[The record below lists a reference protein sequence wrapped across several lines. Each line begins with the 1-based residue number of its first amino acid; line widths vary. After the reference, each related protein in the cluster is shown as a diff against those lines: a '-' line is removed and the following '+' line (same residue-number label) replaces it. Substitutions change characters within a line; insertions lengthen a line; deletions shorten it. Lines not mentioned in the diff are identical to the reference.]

1 MKHRRLC
8 LFVAM
13 LLTSLCSFAQF
24 SGSGSGTES
33 DPYLIYN
40 ETQLSQMANFL
51 NQEGVVFSLKKDID
65 LTSWIAEN
73 SPSQGWQP
81 IGVEGSPFKGKLLG
95 NGKTISSLSINRGST
110 RGVGFFG
117 YIEGATISNL
127 TIQGTT
133 ISGGQDTGV
142 LAGNAKNSTLTN
154 VSVKITS
161 ISGGNGCGGM
171 IGTAVGSTL
180 TNANVEATSFSG
192 GIDCGGMIGYSVS
205 TNVTIFS
212 VKISST
218 ASSQRKGGIMGYA
231 SGCSIT
237 DGSVDGD
244 FLGTSF
250 VGGAVG
256 YAPGSLTLKNVTVN
270 GRCSGSSSSIGGLV
284 GEADAKTTLTS
295 CNHNGDVDGKASVGG
310 LIGNLKT
317 GSSATLTDCKSK
329 GRITNTAQYTGGL
342 IGVSD
347 GACIAGIK
355 NCSHFGE
362 IQGKDY
368 VGGLVGAI
376 LLQGVFEPELHDN
389 YEIWYGS
396 SYVGKATATKLDGS
410 TVSVDVYTGSVT
422 KYSSGGGDVFDKTEA
437 DEKVKVNINNC
448 AAIGNI
454 TGTNYVGGLI
464 GFDNPSYSSAC
475 VKEIKSVSKT
485 VSVPVGYYLIYKNS
499 AIKEQYLTKRSY
511 NSSNNSSTITY
522 YYNVY
527 APVYTTYA
535 LNNSYYSGDINA
547 GEYVGGVVGQKL
559 AGDINNCYANGSVYG
574 SNYVG
579 GIVGRIYDPNSQKNV
594 TTIKASVANCPT
606 ISATASNAIVGR
618 IYGAKTDNTVIGSTG
633 ASDGNLG
640 LTTCKLIKSGVT
652 QTISDGAQNGQNMG
666 PSLLRLKATYVAK
679 GWDFD
684 NDWKILE
691 TECYP
696 YKKFQAAPPVF
707 SSDLVSGAT
716 SISGQSVDGGTVYV
730 KYKDNEPIANKC
742 AGNMWSITT
751 EPLQSGAQVQ
761 AYADVEGLTPS
772 YYTTASVGFLGSGTQ
787 EDPYRIYTAEDL
799 QGAAKSGYY
808 KLMNDIDLTSW
819 IAANSPTKGWVPIG
833 LNSGDGT
840 YIDGDNHKVT
850 GLWTNTTEDYV
861 GLFSNYSAGEI
872 KNLNVEV
879 AKGKKVKGGS
889 YAGILIG
896 RMASG
901 KISNCTVKG
910 DVEGTQYVGGIAGY
924 TISTPLSLL
933 ESAGNVKGTSY
944 VGGLTGYA
952 TGQTDHCSSS
962 STVTAS
968 GTYVGGLIAYASGS
982 IISSN
987 ATATITSTG
996 ANAYVGGLVGYTS
1009 STVTKSSANANIT
1022 ASGESNIVGGLI
1034 GRTSR
1039 AVTLSF
1045 SSGTVSASGSE
1056 SQTGGLVGK
1065 AESTSI
1071 VNCYSTANVV
1081 GTQYNAGLVAYAL
1094 NTTIDKC
1101 YAKGDINGV
1110 DYGGGVVAQLD
1121 GASAALTNSVAI
1133 NNTLSLTASAAW
1145 GSRVIGGYKNG
1156 AADPEENNYALS
1168 TMQVSLNGIA
1178 QKKTDDPVEG
1188 IAKPAADLM
1197 TAATYQGIGW
1207 DFSSVWGIDDG
1218 EIYPYLLWEI
1228 DINPVVE
1235 ITLDKEQLIIA
1246 VGNTE
1251 TLTASILPQGATN
1264 KHLNWTSSNTDVVT
1278 VNNGE
1283 VTAVAEGSA
1292 IITVA
1297 ATDGTGVSATCEVT
1311 VVANKD
1317 AAIAQLQSIVDDAQ
1331 ALYDNSVEGDN
1342 IGEYASGSRAALL
1355 AAINSV
1361 KAKISSTMSDETISE
1376 CTAEINAAVAQFKS
1390 QQVTAGE
1397 DTDYSQIENTIYL
1410 ERAEAAAGGQLQLSV
1425 KMKNTIEVQGYQ
1437 FDIYLPEGV
1446 SFATD
1451 EDGFALAELSTERTT
1466 TKKMNSFDSA
1476 IQSDGALRILCG
1488 SSKGYT
1494 FDGTDGEVALITLNI
1509 SPDIDEGEYP
1519 IILKNVKLSD
1529 RNSVPYSTPYL
1540 KSTLVISSYT
1550 LGDVNAD
1557 NSIDV
1562 ADYIAVANYILG
1574 EEPAK
1579 FVHKAADIN
1588 VDNSIDVADYIGV
1601 ANLILSGAGVAHAPR
1616 PIRLMTNAPMKAP
1629 TDISAMEN
1637 AIYVEPLTAVPGSQ
1651 QELSICMKNA
1661 VNVAGFEFNLRLPDG
1676 ITVALDE
1683 DDMPLAELSTERTTT
1698 RRTTSFD
1705 SAIQAD
1711 GTLKV
1716 LCGTTAKNTATGKL
1730 YTFEGTDGEVAR
1742 ITVNIPAG
1750 FAEGV
1755 YDVDIVG
1762 GMFADPDAVKTTLEP
1777 VITSELTI
1785 SDGSVVLDENSE
1797 TIPASTASDVNIK
1810 VKRTIKA
1817 EMWSTICLPFD
1828 MTQNQL
1834 YDAFGTDVKL
1844 AEFDSYD
1851 AEYDADDN
1859 VTSITINFSDADLT
1873 EGLYANYPYMIKTS
1887 ADISEFSA
1895 TATITPDEENA
1906 VAEYDNGKTGKRRE
1920 VYGTFYGTYRANTYV
1935 PEGCLFVGSGN
1946 RFWYSTGSTKMKAF
1960 RAYFDLTDV
1969 LQAYYDG
1976 SEANVRMLINSETTG
1991 IQNLTQGEV
2000 TTPTYDLQG
2009 RRILRP
2015 TKGIYITNSKKIFIK

>member
-51 NQEGVVFSLKKDID
+51 NQKGVVFSLKKDID

-81 IGVEGSPFKGKLLG
+81 IGVAGSPFKGKLLG

-142 LAGNAKNSTLTN
+142 LAGNAKSSTLTN
-154 VSVKITS
+154 VSVKVTS

-171 IGTAVGSTL
+171 MGTAEGSTL
-180 TNANVEATSFSG
+180 TNANVEATSFSSG
-192 GIDCGGMIGYSVS
+192 YYCGGMIGYSVN
-205 TNVTIFS
+205 TNVTTFS

-218 ASSQRKGGIMGYA
+218 TASSERKGGIMGYA

-244 FLGTSF
+244 FLGTSR

-256 YAPGSLTLKNVTVN
+256 CALGSLTLKNVTVN
-270 GRCSGSSSSIGGLV
+270 GRCSGSSEKIGGLV
-284 GEADAKTTLTS
+284 GEASATTTLTS

-317 GSSATLTDCKSK
+317 GSRATLTDCKSK
-329 GRITNTAQYTGGL
+329 GKITNTAQYTGGL
-342 IGVSD
+342 IGVSEGACIAGIKNCSHFGEIQGKD
-347 GACIAGIK
+347 YVGGLVGYLKNGSTTLTDCKSKGKITNTAQYTGGLIGVSEGACIAGIK

-376 LLQGVFEPELHDN
+376 LKRSSEPELHDN
-389 YEIWYGS
+389 YEVWSNYSDGGTAI
-396 SYVGKATATKLDGS
+396 ATKLDGS
-410 TVSVDVYTGSVT
+410 TLSVSVYTGSGT
-422 KYSSGGGDVFDKTEA
+422 KTSSGGKDVYYKSEGNGQ
-437 DEKVKVNINNC
+437 KIKVNINNC

-464 GFDNPSYSSAC
+464 GFDNPSSSPY
-475 VKEIKSVSKT
+475 VKEIKSVSTT
-485 VSVPVGYYLIYKNS
+485 VYVPGGYSLIYKDS
-499 AIKEQYLTKRSY
+499 AIKEQYLTKLNKNNDYVYSSKSY
-511 NSSNNSSTITY
+511 SITY
-522 YYNVY
+522 HYNVY
-527 APVYTTYA
+527 ALVYTTYA

-559 AGDINNCYANGSVYG
+559 AGDINKCYANGSVYG

-579 GIVGRIYDPNSQKNV
+579 GIVGRIYDPNSQQNV

-618 IYGAKTDNTVIGSTG
+618 IYGAKTVNTVIGSTG

-652 QTISDGAQNGQNMG
+652 QTISDDAQNGQNVG

-684 NDWKILE
+684 NYWKILE

-772 YYTTASVGFLGSGTQ
+772 YYTTASVGFPGSGTQ

-799 QGAAKSGYY
+799 QGAAKRGYY

-833 LNSGDGT
+833 LNSDDGT

-850 GLWTNTTEDYV
+850 GLWTNTTGDYV

-896 RMASG
+896 RMANG

-924 TISTPLSLL
+924 TKSTPLSLL
-933 ESAGNVKGTSY
+933 EANGSVKGTDY
-944 VGGLTGYA
+944 VGGLAGYV
-952 TGQTDHCSSS
+952 TGQTDHCTSN

-968 GTYVGGLIAYASGS
+968 GTYAGGLIALSEGD
-982 IISSN
+982 ISNSN

-996 ANAYVGGLVGYTS
+996 ASAYVGGLVGHTSSEGNISNSNATATITSTGASDYVGGLVGYTS

-1022 ASGESNIVGGLI
+1022 ASGESNIVGGLV
-1034 GRTSR
+1034 GRTS
-1039 AVTLSF
+1039 ATVTLSF
-1045 SSGTVSASGSE
+1045 SCGTVSASGSE

-1071 VNCYSTANVV
+1071 ANCYSTANVA
-1081 GTQYNAGLVAYAL
+1081 GTKYNAGLVAYAL

-1101 YAKGDINGV
+1101 YAKGDINGL

-1178 QKKTDDPVEG
+1178 QRKTDDPVEG

-1228 DINPVVE
+1228 PVVE

-1246 VGNTE
+1246 VGNSE

-1297 ATDGTGVSATCEVT
+1297 ATDGSGVTATCNVT
-1311 VVANKD
+1311 V
-1317 AAIAQLQSIVDDAQ
+1317 
-1331 ALYDNSVEGDN
+1331 
-1342 IGEYASGSRAALL
+1342 
-1355 AAINSV
+1355 
-1361 KAKISSTMSDETISE
+1361 T
-1376 CTAEINAAVAQFKS
+1376 
-1390 QQVTAGE
+1390 
-1397 DTDYSQIENTIYL
+1397 
-1410 ERAEAAAGGQLQLSV
+1410 RAEGSIPGDINGDSDVDVADIVAVIDHVLSV
-1425 KMKNTIEVQGYQ
+1425 GYNA
-1437 FDIYLPEGV
+1437 
-1446 SFATD
+1446 S
-1451 EDGFALAELSTERTT
+1451 
-1466 TKKMNSFDSA
+1466 
-1476 IQSDGALRILCG
+1476 
-1488 SSKGYT
+1488 
-1494 FDGTDGEVALITLNI
+1494 
-1509 SPDIDEGEYP
+1509 
-1519 IILKNVKLSD
+1519 
-1529 RNSVPYSTPYL
+1529 
-1540 KSTLVISSYT
+1540 
-1550 LGDVNAD
+1550 GDVNGD
-1557 NSIDV
+1557 GSVDV
-1562 ADYIAVANYILG
+1562 ADIVAVIDYVLSYNASGTRALSAEMLRAPLATAQENDFISAAFVTDRISLALNNRLEYTAFQFVLELPENCMLSAATADASRLSEHNIRFRQLEDGRYLVIGYSQDNTSIERHEGTILDLYLAG
-1574 EEPAK
+1574 EYKGGASISDVR
-1579 FVHKAADIN
+1579 FVTPKIETH
-1588 VDNSIDVADYIGV
+1588 
-1601 ANLILSGAGVAHAPR
+1601 
-1616 PIRLMTNAPMKAP
+1616 RLQGLYV
-1629 TDISAMEN
+1629 DIST
-1637 AIYVEPLTAVPGSQ
+1637 AINQVGYYLGGDAGNVYDMQGRLIMTADRFNVEK
-1651 QELSICMKNA
+1651 EK
-1661 VNVAGFEFNLRLPDG
+1661 LP
-1676 ITVALDE
+1676 T
-1683 DDMPLAELSTERTTT
+1683 
-1698 RRTTSFD
+1698 
-1705 SAIQAD
+1705 
-1711 GTLKV
+1711 
-1716 LCGTTAKNTATGKL
+1716 
-1730 YTFEGTDGEVAR
+1730 
-1742 ITVNIPAG
+1742 
-1750 FAEGV
+1750 GV
-1755 YDVDIVG
+1755 YVRNGHKFIV
-1762 GMFADPDAVKTTLEP
+1762 K
-1777 VITSELTI
+1777 
-1785 SDGSVVLDENSE
+1785 
-1797 TIPASTASDVNIK
+1797 
-1810 VKRTIKA
+1810 
-1817 EMWSTICLPFD
+1817 
-1828 MTQNQL
+1828 
-1834 YDAFGTDVKL
+1834 
-1844 AEFDSYD
+1844 
-1851 AEYDADDN
+1851 
-1859 VTSITINFSDADLT
+1859 
-1873 EGLYANYPYMIKTS
+1873 
-1887 ADISEFSA
+1887 
-1895 TATITPDEENA
+1895 
-1906 VAEYDNGKTGKRRE
+1906 
-1920 VYGTFYGTYRANTYV
+1920 
-1935 PEGCLFVGSGN
+1935 
-1946 RFWYSTGSTKMKAF
+1946 
-1960 RAYFDLTDV
+1960 
-1969 LQAYYDG
+1969 
-1976 SEANVRMLINSETTG
+1976 
-1991 IQNLTQGEV
+1991 
-2000 TTPTYDLQG
+2000 
-2009 RRILRP
+2009 
-2015 TKGIYITNSKKIFIK
+2015 